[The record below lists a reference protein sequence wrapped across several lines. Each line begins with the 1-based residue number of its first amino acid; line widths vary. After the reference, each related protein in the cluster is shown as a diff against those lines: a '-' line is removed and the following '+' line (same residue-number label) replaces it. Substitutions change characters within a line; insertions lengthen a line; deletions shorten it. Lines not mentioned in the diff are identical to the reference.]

1 MHRVGIIDWL
11 KLTLTYKENK
21 QNKKRTIKDS
31 MYHIFEEVH
40 DSYGGTLFV
49 QSNCKWEPKRLEAE
63 T

>member
-1 MHRVGIIDWL
+1 
-11 KLTLTYKENK
+11 
-21 QNKKRTIKDS
+21 